1 MIRMS
6 GLAAILG
13 GVVWAMCSVKLMF
26 VQWGEPGSYLYENYE
41 FYNRLLALSLP
52 FLMVGSVGLHASQER
67 RYGWPG
73 RLGFGL
79 TFAGFALMFVGAVG
93 EFWLF
98 TDQPY
103 AEGNGREVSWTVFL
117 LGALTLAGG
126 SAVFGLATLKAGMLP
141 RPGAALLMIWFPA
154 GILSGILSGILAD
167 STGLLSADLA
177 FSLVMAVTLG
187 TGWVLLGFALWS
199 GGRDA
204 ARRPAPAESM
214 EVET

>member
-1 MIRMS
+1 M
-6 GLAAILG
+6 
-13 GVVWAMCSVKLMF
+13 
-26 VQWGEPGSYLYENYE
+26 
-41 FYNRLLALSLP
+41 
-52 FLMVGSVGLHASQER
+52 
-67 RYGWPG
+67 
-73 RLGFGL
+73 
-79 TFAGFALMFVGAVG
+79 
-93 EFWLF
+93 
-98 TDQPY
+98 
-103 AEGNGREVSWTVFL
+103 
-117 LGALTLAGG
+117 
-126 SAVFGLATLKAGMLP
+126 
-141 RPGAALLMIWFPA
+141 LMIWFPA